1 MTGALEILSAVVF
14 TATGLIVF
22 SCVLL
27 GARAERLMK
36 RLPLDSE
43 FEEA

>member
-14 TATGLIVF
+14 TGTGLIVLA
-22 SCVLL
+22 CVFL

-36 RLPLDSE
+36 RLPVDSD